1 MHPRPRHASAIS
13 TKNTAL
19 LPQFYRHLG
28 LDARPQLSP
37 GESDHARASLSPPA
51 SAPNSLAPRF
61 RTPASSAPPFSPS
74 ASSPCSSSSF
84 SMPGFASREK
94 MDTLGGLLPSDPDLL
109 RGGFRLS
116 TRFLFLLPRTLNP
129 FSFLLP
135 RHKFLSLESKQTA
148 ELELPRHKFLSVESK
163 QTGELELPRHKFLS
177 VESKQTAELELPRH
191 KCLDTFRTSTR
202 YSAPGVPER
211 GSTST
216 QRGLV
221 DTPL

>member
-1 MHPRPRHASAIS
+1 MHYIYMLLLRRGNLMSCIQGQDTLAPYQP
-13 TKNTAL
+13 KNTAL

-94 MDTLGGLLPSDPDLL
+94 MDTLGGLLPSETHLFSDPDLL
-109 RGGFRLS
+109 RGGGFSLS
-116 TRFLFLLPRTLNP
+116 TRFLFLLPRTLDP

-135 RHKFLSLESKQTA
+135 RHKFLS
-148 ELELPRHKFLSVESK
+148 V
-163 QTGELELPRHKFLS
+163 GE
-177 VESKQTAELELPRH
+177 
-191 KCLDTFRTSTR
+191 
-202 YSAPGVPER
+202 
-211 GSTST
+211 
-216 QRGLV
+216 
-221 DTPL
+221 